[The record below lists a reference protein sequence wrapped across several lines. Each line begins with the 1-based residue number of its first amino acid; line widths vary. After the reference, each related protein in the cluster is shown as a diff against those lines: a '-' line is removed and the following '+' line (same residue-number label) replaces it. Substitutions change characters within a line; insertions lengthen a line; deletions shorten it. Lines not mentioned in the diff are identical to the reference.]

1 MGEIDMIT
9 ADEIYNRTNGGK
21 DIILHLYPASEAGF
35 ERRHNFKIR
44 SDDKNAS
51 CTVFQT
57 SDGKWLMQDKGG
69 ADTKAKNAIQLVIE
83 SEGLNYGDAILW
95 CAQHFCP
102 DLLDEKER
110 EKALNPEPEVTEA
123 PAIDTIAV
131 NLRPS
136 GQFTKAEL
144 AMLGD
149 CKEHSI
155 TPEDCAE
162 LCLKPLDSYITQKNK
177 DGKSFQIAATEG
189 YPMYYY
195 DYGLYGK
202 IYCPLSKKFRFQWKD
217 KAKIQQEDDAALSA
231 WEQGGKTGPRPKAR
245 IIPFSG
251 EKDFMER
258 YTKAVNGEWNPEAS
272 IPSDDGEGEETVDM
286 TWDKLIICSGPSDAL
301 NVKSAGYHVC
311 WPNSETAKFTEYE
324 YNILSSLAKKLYIL
338 YDIDETGIRNMYD
351 IALRYLDISIIR
363 LPDDLKKHRDRRGKP
378 CKDAKDFFMYY
389 RKPET
394 QNPVKLFD
402 ELVKLSGGLK
412 FWTAIPQQKGGYKY
426 DINNDQMYAFLEASG
441 YYTIETTTKN
451 EGFTFCRIEGNKV
464 TLIDKEAIAA
474 ECSMYLLEYLRT
486 HPKYYSQALVNS
498 IHRSKQISAG
508 NLVKL
513 RRIHPDFNAF
523 TENYD
528 FLWFRNGI
536 FRVGADGIVKLKDSE
551 CKYLIYSSKIIDHDL
566 QVEQPYFE
574 IGRTP
579 TFQALKDQLAAAT
592 PATPLYYSL
601 ESQIDTMEDMK
612 KYTVEIRKF
621 GSTFMQYLWN
631 TGREYWRDEEAGKP
645 LTEAQQRE
653 YRLNF
658 ISKCLAVGYMLSKYK
673 TSGQPYA
680 VYAMEMVQADGDE
693 HLGGTGK
700 SLFLKSMEK
709 LRFQEYV
716 DGQRIDTSNMRF
728 IFQNVVKDITD
739 TIFLDDLDSKVPM
752 KTFMNMV
759 TGKMTIDVK
768 HGKGFTMDYTESP
781 KLGFTSNH
789 AIRNFDDSL
798 NRRIWFA
805 AFSDYYHSDSTQ
817 RKLKL
822 RSPRTEFGKDLID
835 QYSPDEMN
843 HFYNFMLTCM
853 VQWHKIHERVQPPMK
868 SIMQRTLVRAMGQD
882 FFDWAE
888 DWFTDERLNT
898 FVDQDV
904 AIEAFSKT
912 ISARSQQF
920 MAPKKFKEQMSLWC
934 QYHAEDGFVFNPDS
948 IFTNESDRKHQRI
961 HRKENGVDKYYFYV
975 ETPAGVNGPTPALPG
990 GAGQEAAA
998 PVPPPP
1004 VYMDSSPED
1013 DDNAPF

>member
-1 MGEIDMIT
+1 MIT
-9 ADEIYNRTNGGK
+9 RDDIFRRTNGGK
-21 DIILHLYPASEAGF
+21 DVILRLFPASEAGF

-44 SDDKNAS
+44 PDDKNAS
-51 CTVFQT
+51 CTVFQA
-57 SDGKWLMQDKGG
+57 SDGTWLLQDKGG
-69 ADTKAKNAIQLVIE
+69 ADTKAKNAIQLVMEI
-83 SEGLNYGDAILW
+83 EGLDFAGAITW
-95 CAQHFCP
+95 IAQNFCP

-110 EKALNPEPEVTEA
+110 EKILNPEPTVTEA

-131 NLRPS
+131 NIRPS
-136 GQFTKAEL
+136 GEFTKAEL
-144 AMLGD
+144 AMLGY
-149 CKEHSI
+149 EI
-155 TPEDCAE
+155 TPDICAE
-162 LCLKPLDSYITQKNK
+162 LCLKPLDSYVTQKNK
-177 DGKSFQIAATEG
+177 EGKSFQIAGNEG

-195 DYGLYGK
+195 DYTLYGK

-217 KAKIQQEDDAALSA
+217 KAKIQTEDEAAFSA
-231 WEQGGKTGPRPKAR
+231 WEQGGKKGPAPKSR

-251 EKDFMER
+251 EKDFMTR
-258 YTKAVNGEWNPEAS
+258 YTQAVNGEWKP
-272 IPSDDGEGEETVDM
+272 EETVPTEDGDGEEVVDKM
-286 TWDKLIICSGPSDAL
+286 WDKMIICSGPSDAL

-324 YNILSSLAKKLYIL
+324 FNILSSLAKKIYIL

-351 IALRYLDISIIR
+351 IALRFLDISIIR
-363 LPDDLKKHRDRRGKP
+363 LPEDLKKHRDRRGKP

-389 RKPET
+389 RKPES
-394 QNPVKLFD
+394 QNPVRLFD

-412 FWTAIPQQKGGYKY
+412 FWTATQMQKGGWKY

-441 YYTIETTTKN
+441 YYTIETTTKT

-486 HPKYYSQALVNS
+486 HPKYYSQALVNA

-523 TENYD
+523 NEIYD
-528 FLWFRNGI
+528 YLWFRNGI
-536 FRVGADGIVKLKDSE
+536 FRVGADGIVKVKDSE
-551 CKYLIYSSKIIDHDL
+551 CPYLIYSSKIIEHDFSI
-566 QVEQPYFE
+566 EQPYFD
-574 IGRTP
+574 ITP
-579 TFQALKDQLAAAT
+579 TPELQSLRDQLAKLSPGT
-592 PATPLYYSL
+592 PDFYSL
-601 ESQIDTMEDMK
+601 EAKIDTMDDMK
-612 KYTVEIRKF
+612 KYGLEVRKW
-621 GSTFMQYLWN
+621 GSDFMKYVWN
-631 TGREYWRDEEAGKP
+631 TGREYWRDEEHGVP
-645 LTEAQQRE
+645 LSDNQQRE
-653 YRLNF
+653 VRLNF
-658 ISKCLAVGYMLSKYK
+658 ISKCLAIGYMLSKYK

-680 VYAMEMVQADGDE
+680 LYAMEMVQADEDE

-700 SLFLKSMEK
+700 SLFLKSME
-709 LRFQEYV
+709 RIRCQEYV
-716 DGQRIDTSNMRF
+716 DGQRIDTNNMRF
-728 IFQNVVKDITD
+728 IFQNVVKNMTD

-768 HGKGFTMDYTESP
+768 HGKGFTLDYIESP

-835 QYSPDEMN
+835 QFTPDEMN
-843 HFYNFMLTCM
+843 HFYNFMLTCLVM
-853 VQWHKIHERVQPPMK
+853 WHKIHERVQPPMK

-888 DWFTDERLNT
+888 DWFIDERLNT
-898 FVDQDV
+898 YVDQDE
-904 AIEAFSKT
+904 AIEAYCKSIAAVNQRFVKP
-912 ISARSQQF
+912 A
-920 MAPKKFKEQMSLWC
+920 KFKEQMKLWC
-934 QYHAEDGFVFNPDS
+934 QYHADEGYVFNPDS
-948 IFTNESDRKHQRI
+948 IFTNASDLKHQRI
-961 HRKENGVDKYYFYV
+961 HKKVNGADHYYFYV
-975 ETPAGVNGPTPALPG
+975 DTKGDVIPPGDPAPEGGP
-990 GAGQEAAA
+990 GAGPE
-998 PVPPPP
+998 PLPPMPGTLN
-1004 VYMDSSPED
+1004 SSTED
-1013 DDNAPF
+1013 IDDAPF

>member
-1 MGEIDMIT
+1 MIT
-9 ADEIYNRTNGGK
+9 RDDIFRRTNGGK
-21 DIILHLYPASEAGF
+21 DVILRLFPASEPGF

-44 SDDKNAS
+44 PDDKNAS
-51 CTVFQT
+51 CTVFQA
-57 SDGKWLMQDKGG
+57 SDGTWLMQDKGG
-69 ADTKAKNAIQLVIE
+69 ADTKAKNAIQLVQE
-83 SEGLNYGDAILW
+83 VEGLDFGSAITW
-95 CAQHFCP
+95 IAQNFCP

-110 EKALNPEPEVTEA
+110 EKILNPEPTVTEA
-123 PAIDTIAV
+123 PAVDTIAV
-131 NLRPS
+131 NIRPS
-136 GQFTKAEL
+136 GEFTKAEL
-144 AMLGD
+144 AMLGY
-149 CKEHSI
+149 EI
-155 TPEDCAE
+155 TPDICAE
-162 LCLKPLDSYITQKNK
+162 LCLKPLDSYVTQKNK
-177 DGKSFQIAATEG
+177 EGKSFQIAGNEG

-195 DYGLYGK
+195 DYTLYGK

-217 KAKIQQEDDAALSA
+217 KARIQAEDEAAFDA
-231 WEQGGKTGPRPKAR
+231 WEQGGKKGPAPKAR

-251 EKDFMER
+251 EKDFMTR
-258 YTKAVNGEWNPEAS
+258 YTQAVNGEWKTEES
-272 IPSDDGEGEETVDM
+272 IPTEDGEGEEMVDK

-324 YNILSSLAKKLYIL
+324 FNILSSLAKKIYIL

-351 IALRYLDISIIR
+351 IALRFLDISIIR
-363 LPDDLKKHRDRRGKP
+363 LPEDLKKHRDRRGKP

-389 RKPET
+389 RKPES
-394 QNPVKLFD
+394 QNPVRLFD

-412 FWTAIPQQKGGYKY
+412 FWTATQMAKGGWKY

-441 YYTIETTTKN
+441 YYTIETTTKT

-486 HPKYYSQALVNS
+486 HPKYYSQALVNA

-513 RRIHPDFNAF
+513 RRIHPNFNAF
-523 TENYD
+523 NEMYD
-528 FLWFRNGI
+528 YLWFRNGI
-536 FRVGADGIVKLKDSE
+536 FRVGADGIVKVKDSD
-551 CKYLIYSSKIIDHDL
+551 CPYLIYSSKIIEHDFSP
-566 QVEQPYFE
+566 EQPYFD
-574 IGRTP
+574 ITP
-579 TFQALKDQLAAAT
+579 TPELQALRDQLAKLSPGT
-592 PATPLYYSL
+592 PDFYSL
-601 ESQIDTMEDMK
+601 EAKIDTMDDMK
-612 KYTVEIRKF
+612 KYGLEVRKW
-621 GSTFMQYLWN
+621 GSDFMKYVWN
-631 TGREYWRDEEAGKP
+631 TGREYWRDEEHGVP
-645 LTEAQQRE
+645 LSDNQQRE
-653 YRLNF
+653 VRLNF
-658 ISKCLAVGYMLSKYK
+658 ISKCLAIGYMLSKYK

-680 VYAMEMVQADGDE
+680 LYAMEMVQADEDE

-700 SLFLKSMEK
+700 SLFLKSME
-709 LRFQEYV
+709 RIRCQEYV
-716 DGQRIDTSNMRF
+716 DGQRIDTNNMRF
-728 IFQNVVKDITD
+728 IFQNVVKNMTD

-768 HGKGFTMDYTESP
+768 HGKGFTLDYIESP

-835 QYSPDEMN
+835 QFTPEEMN
-843 HFYNFMLTCM
+843 HFYNFMLTCL
-853 VQWHKIHERVQPPMK
+853 VRWHKIHERVQPPMK

-888 DWFTDERLNT
+888 DWFIDERLNT
-898 FVDQDV
+898 YVDQDE
-904 AIEAFSKT
+904 AIEAYCKSIAAVNQRFVKP
-912 ISARSQQF
+912 A
-920 MAPKKFKEQMSLWC
+920 KFKEQMKLWC
-934 QYHAEDGFVFNPDS
+934 QYHADEGYVFNPDS
-948 IFTNESDRKHQRI
+948 IFTNASDLKHQRI
-961 HRKENGVDKYYFYV
+961 HKKVNGADHYYFYV
-975 ETPAGVNGPTPALPG
+975 DTKGDVIPPGDPAPEGEP
-990 GAGQEAAA
+990 GAGPEALS
-998 PVPPPP
+998 PMPGTLN
-1004 VYMDSSPED
+1004 SSTED
-1013 DDNAPF
+1013 NDGAPF